1 METLVIVGAI
11 RMVIFP
17 PLSFFGLPVT
27 SMADNYVYGINEHCW
42 TTIAE
47 LGLPSISSAQQ
58 CHSVPLS
65 VMVTCTYN

>member
-1 METLVIVGAI
+1 MEMLVIVGAI

-17 PLSFFGLPVT
+17 PLSFLGCQLHLWQI
-27 SMADNYVYGINEHCW
+27 NYVHGINEHCW